1 MVTTR
6 HSIGIRELRRD
17 LAAMIRRAASGQLIT
32 VSVAGRPTA
41 LIGPVESSGAE
52 VTSDALVAAG
62 LLVPPRRTD
71 DAGEH
76 PPVPVWSGVRLD
88 RALREVR
95 G

>member
-1 MVTTR
+1 MVKRASAGQRILVTVGGRT
-6 HSIGIRELRRD
+6 
-17 LAAMIRRAASGQLIT
+17 AAVL
-32 VSVAGRPTA
+32 
-41 LIGPVESSGAE
+41 GPVEDTGTDVSI
-52 VTSDALVAAG
+52 DALVAAG

-71 DAGEH
+71 AFRPK